1 MVEPL
6 ELGVLSFQVA
16 IAGTLLEGVR
26 RRNWAAAVNA
36 AVSLGAALLPLALRI
51 GFSLEFGGVGTVL
64 SLWIGV
70 AGFLHCL
77 GMLGLYESIWWWD
90 HVTHTVSAALVAA
103 LVYAGIIVGGRH
115 SPSVPPRPLTVGS
128 ATVLLTLAIGVFW
141 ELVELVARDVGEY
154 LDVEPV
160 LVHYGRRD
168 TALDLAVDA
177 VGALAVVLL
186 DLRSFVPVAE
196 AFPGATTA
204 LLAWTTSVVVVG
216 SALMALVV
224 LLGW

>member
-6 ELGVLSFQVA
+6 DVGVLSLQVA

-26 RRNWAAAVNA
+26 RRDPAAVVNA
-36 AVSLGAALLPLALRI
+36 AVSLGAAFLPLAL
-51 GFSLEFGGVGTVL
+51 GVGLSLEFGEVGPVL

-77 GMLGLYESIWWWD
+77 GMLGLYESVPWWD

-103 LVYAGIIVGGRH
+103 LVYAGVLVGARQ
-115 SPSVPPRPLTVGS
+115 SPHVPPGPLTVGG
-128 ATVLLTLAIGVFW
+128 ATVLSTLAIGVFW
-141 ELVELVARDVGEY
+141 ELVELVARDVGES

-160 LVHYGRRD
+160 LVHYGWRD
-168 TALDLAVDA
+168 TALDLGFDA

-186 DLRSFVPVAE
+186 DVRSFVPLAE

-204 LLAWTTSVVVVG
+204 LLAWTTGIVVVG
-216 SALMALVV
+216 SALMALVA
-224 LLGW
+224 LLGG